1 MAPASHRDDD
11 LDHVTRELRT
21 ADPERAFLLAF
32 APRRLR
38 PVLTMLAA
46 LDLEAGRILD
56 RVREPAAA
64 LMRIAWWQE
73 AVDDALAG
81 RPAAQPLLRLLA
93 GLRAHPAL
101 APAVDLKAIVAARE
115 AFLHEEGEMSL
126 DEAITCAR
134 ATGGLLNR
142 LWAQALL
149 RAGGGPASERSAD
162 WLVAAEDVGTAY
174 QLTRYLGGIQRE
186 ARAGRLWLPG
196 LRAADRAAIPARQVS
211 RGPWPPLLTDLLRAL
226 AGSAEALCAAAVARL
241 PARLPLAARQ
251 PFLLS
256 AYVARDIAALAAAR
270 YDPSAA
276 RLGRLGPREI
286 MAVWRLYLFGL
297 APGMRPEQPKP

>member
-1 MAPASHRDDD
+1 MAPAFHRDD
-11 LDHVTRELRT
+11 LEHVARELR
-21 ADPERAFLLAF
+21 AGDPERAFLLAF

-38 PVLTMLAA
+38 PVLTALTA
-46 LDLEAGRILD
+46 LDLEAGRIPG
-56 RVREPAAA
+56 RVREPVAA

-93 GLRAHPAL
+93 GLKDHPAL
-101 APAVDLKAIVAARE
+101 APAAELKTIVTARE
-115 AFLHEEGEMSL
+115 AFLQEDGEIAL
-126 DEAITCAR
+126 AEAIARAR

-149 RAGGGPASERSAD
+149 RAGDGPACESGAD
-162 WLVAAEDVGTAY
+162 WLAAAEDVGTAY

-196 LRAADRAAIPARQVS
+196 LTAAQRAAVPARQVS
-211 RGPWPPLLTDLLRAL
+211 RGPWPAPLVDLVRAL
-226 AGSAEALCAAAVARL
+226 AGSAETLLAAAAERV
-241 PARLPLAARQ
+241 PARLPRAARL

-256 AYVARDIAALAAAR
+256 AYVARDIAALAAAGH
-270 YDPSAA
+270 DPSAA
-276 RLGRLGPREI
+276 RLGRLGPREV
-286 MAVWRLYLFGL
+286 MTVWRLYLFGPE
-297 APGMRPEQPKP
+297 PGMRPGQSRP